1 MSLPDLNAMSLPE
14 LFESLTGPA
23 SPGGGVERLLDLA
36 FEEDLGMAGDI
47 TSRSIVPADRVGEGS
62 IVARS
67 SGVVAGFSLVERIA
81 HWFERCDICDVAASD
96 GNSCQPGDALARLR
110 MPLRDLLALERTM
123 LNLLGRLSGI
133 ATMTKRY
140 VEAIAGTRAVICDT
154 RKTTPGLRALEK
166 YAVRCGGGTLHRLG
180 LHDAALFKDN
190 HLAHIPIEALAE
202 KLRDAA
208 ETVREKHDVR
218 FVEVEVDTL
227 EQLREVLSIEA
238 GLIDIA
244 LLDNMTPDVLREAVA
259 LRNATSATMLLE
271 ASGGVSLE
279 SVRAV
284 AETGVDRISIGA
296 ITHGAP
302 WLDLALDVEAAA
314 G

>member
-14 LFESLTGPA
+14 LFESLTGPV
-23 SPGGGVERLLDLA
+23 SPGGGVDRLLDAA
-36 FEEDLGMAGDI
+36 FMEDLGMAGDI
-47 TSRSIVPADRVGEGS
+47 TSRSIIPADRVGEGS

-67 SGVVAGFSLVERIA
+67 AGVVAGFALVERIA
-81 HWFERCDICDVAASD
+81 NRFERCEVCGVTAAD
-96 GNSCQPGDALARLR
+96 GDLCQAGETLARLR

-133 ATMTKRY
+133 ATMTKQY

-154 RKTTPGLRALEK
+154 RKTTPGLRAMEK

-190 HLAHIPIEALAE
+190 HLAHIPVDRLAE
-202 KLRDAA
+202 ELRNAA
-208 ETVREKHDVR
+208 KAVREKHDVR

-227 EQLREVLSIEA
+227 EQFREVLSIDA
-238 GLIDIA
+238 GLIDIV
-244 LLDNMTPDVLREAVA
+244 LLDNMTPDALRAAVA
-259 LRNATSATMLLE
+259 LRNSMASPMLLE
-271 ASGGVSLE
+271 ASGGVSLQ

-284 AETGVDRISIGA
+284 AETGVDRISVGA

-302 WLDLALDVEAAA
+302 WLDLALDVA